1 MVRVFGIVR
10 KMRSIFHSQ
19 FSPLVRMFFLLVAT
33 LLGGSCSNGNDEG
46 PSHTDDI
53 EAISALYASIV
64 PLITSDGADA
74 LFTLYTDDVV
84 LMVPD
89 SWADLNRQ
97 EAVAFYTEG
106 LDWAK
111 PDPDNY
117 NISIDEVVVMGDW
130 AFVRTTSKGQVVPT
144 SDDPAYSQGSRH
156 VSLLRRQ
163 PDGAWKIARDI
174 FHNPPID
181 DIE

>member
-1 MVRVFGIVR
+1 MVQVLGIAR
-10 KMRSIFHSQ
+10 KMGSIFHSQ
-19 FSPLVRMFFLLVAT
+19 LSPLVRMSLLLVAT
-33 LLGGSCSNGNDEG
+33 LVGGSCSNGNDEG

-53 EAISALYASIV
+53 EAISALFASVI
-64 PLITSDGADA
+64 PLISSDGVDG

-89 SWADLNRQ
+89 SWTDLDRQ

-106 LDWAK
+106 LDWGK

-117 NISIDEVVVMGDW
+117 SITIDEVVVMGDW
-130 AFVRTTSKGQVVPT
+130 AYVRTTSKGQVVPA
-144 SDDPAYSQGSRH
+144 SGDPAFSQGSRH
-156 VSLLRRQ
+156 VSILRRQ

>member
-1 MVRVFGIVR
+1 MAQNLGIVR
-10 KMRSIFHSQ
+10 KMRSKFPSQ
-19 FSPLVRMFFLLVAT
+19 SSLIARTSLLLVAT
-33 LLGGSCSNGNDEG
+33 LVGGSCSNDNDEA

-53 EAISALYASIV
+53 EAISALFASIV

-89 SWADLNRQ
+89 SWTDLDRQ

-117 NISIDEVVVMGDW
+117 SITIDEVVVMGDW

>member
-1 MVRVFGIVR
+1 MVQTHGISG
-10 KMRSIFHSQ
+10 KMRSIFHFQ
-19 FSPLVRMFFLLVAT
+19 LLPLVRMCLLLVAT
-33 LLGGSCSNGNDEG
+33 LVGGSCSNGNDDR
-46 PSHTDDI
+46 PSQADDI

-64 PLITSDGADA
+64 PLISSDGADG

-89 SWADLNRQ
+89 SWTDLDRQ

-106 LDWAK
+106 LDWGK

-117 NISIDEVVVMGDW
+117 NITIDEVVVTGDW
-130 AFVRTTSKGQVVPT
+130 AYVRTTSKGQVVPA
-144 SDDPAYSQGSRH
+144 SGDPAFSQGSRH
-156 VSLLRRQ
+156 VSILRRQ

>member
-1 MVRVFGIVR
+1 MVRILGIVG
-10 KMRSIFHSQ
+10 KMRSIFASQ
-19 FSPLVRMFFLLVAT
+19 SLPLVRTSLLLVAT
-33 LLGGSCSNGNDEG
+33 LVGGSCSNTNDEA
-46 PSHTDDI
+46 PSQADDI
-53 EAISALYASIV
+53 AAISALFASIV
-64 PLITSDGADA
+64 PKITSDGAIG

-89 SWADLNRQ
+89 SWTDLDRQ

-106 LDWAK
+106 LDWGK

-117 NISIDEVVVMGDW
+117 SITIDEVVVIGDW
-130 AFVRTTSKGQVVPT
+130 AYARTTSKGQVVPA
-144 SDDPAYSQGSRH
+144 SGDPAFSQGSRH
-156 VSLLRRQ
+156 VSILRRQ

-181 DIE
+181 DTE

>member
-1 MVRVFGIVR
+1 MAQNLGIVR
-10 KMRSIFHSQ
+10 KMRSKFPIQS
-19 FSPLVRMFFLLVAT
+19 SLVARTSLLLFAT
-33 LLGGSCSNGNDEG
+33 LIGGSCSNTNNDG
-46 PSHTDDI
+46 ASQADDI
-53 EAISALYASIV
+53 AAISALYASIV

-89 SWADLNRQ
+89 SWADLDRR

-117 NISIDEVVVMGDW
+117 SITIDEVIVMGDW
-130 AFVRTTSKGQVVPT
+130 AFVRTTSKGQSVPT
-144 SDDPAYSQGSRH
+144 SGDPAYSQGSRH